1 MPELFESYS
10 TNVGTIWGD
19 LKDDDPDY
27 TNIFREY
34 AEKSGDPCFDYMS
47 LTGSKI

>member
-19 LKDDDPDY
+19 LKDDDLDY
-27 TNIFREY
+27 TNIFRDY
-34 AEKSGDPCFDYMS
+34 VEKSGDPCFDYMS